1 MLAAELLPR
10 YHNLSTEDSEK
21 VFTGLVEAL
30 HAPNPAVRMAAGRA
44 LADLGDT
51 RGIAELGRAIEDEQD
66 ELVRSRLEED
76 LGILRNKIRQ

>member
-1 MLAAELLPR
+1 MAAAELLPR
-10 YHNLSTEDSEK
+10 YRNLSKEDSET

-30 HAPNPAVRMAAGRA
+30 HAPGPAVRIAAGQA

-51 RGIAELGRAIEDEQD
+51 RGIAELGRAIGGEQD
-66 ELVRSRLEED
+66 QLVRSRLEED